1 MQVVIAIRDTSTSV
15 SYPSSAH
22 LLMRPVCGVPLLMR
36 TVAMAAR
43 SQTDKVLIIWPESVA
58 EELAEECMT
67 SDLLREQV
75 NVRLIA

>member
-1 MQVVIAIRDTSTSV
+1 
-15 SYPSSAH
+15 
-22 LLMRPVCGVPLLMR
+22 MRRVCGVPLLMR